1 MKTLNEL
8 YTTIQEGEV
17 EEKMNPAKAMQLR
30 RAMGRRM
37 KLLAKK
43 SSTKMKKKRS
53 RLRRRS
59 SDQLT
64 KSAARQAKM
73 MVIKRSL
80 GKNVKYNELPLQ
92 KRIQID
98 QKIVARKA
106 AVIQKISK
114 KLLRGLK
121 AGESERIRRNKL
133 AQADAVGD

>member
-1 MKTLNEL
+1 MKTLKEL
-8 YTTIQEGEV
+8 YTTTQDGEI
-17 EEKMNPAKAMQLR
+17 EEKMTPAKAMQLR

-43 SSTKMKKKRS
+43 SATKMKKKRS

-59 SDQLT
+59 SDQLM

-121 AGESERIRRNKL
+121 AGESERIRKNKL

>member
-1 MKTLNEL
+1 MRTFRDIYDSKEEL
-8 YTTIQEGEV
+8 EEGLPQ
-17 EEKMNPAKAMQLR
+17 KKSPMQR
-30 RAMGRRM
+30 RREMSRRM
-37 KLLAKK
+37 KILAKK
-43 SSTKMKKKRS
+43 SSVKMAKKRA
-53 RLRRRS
+53 RFKRRS
-59 SDQLT
+59 TEKLQ

-121 AGESERIRRNKL
+121 AGESERIAKNKA
-133 AQADAVGD
+133 AQQDAVGD

>member
-1 MKTLNEL
+1 MKTLKEL
-8 YTTIQEGEV
+8 YTTTQDGEI
-17 EEKMNPAKAMQLR
+17 EEKMTPAKAMQLR

-43 SSTKMKKKRS
+43 SATKMKKKRS

-59 SDQLT
+59 SDQLM

-121 AGESERIRRNKL
+121 AGETERIRRNKL